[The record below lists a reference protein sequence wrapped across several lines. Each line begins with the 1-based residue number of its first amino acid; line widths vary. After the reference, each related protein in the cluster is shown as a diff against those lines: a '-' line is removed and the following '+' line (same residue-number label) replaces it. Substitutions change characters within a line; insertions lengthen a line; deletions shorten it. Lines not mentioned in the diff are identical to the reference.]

1 MSTYVARAAPKWCH
15 LVVGVFTGVSNSGIG
30 GRPWPRGKLF
40 CLESCARDAA
50 GQPWTEPPGEVP
62 EWSNGAAC

>member
-1 MSTYVARAAPKWCH
+1 MRANMARSAPGWLD
-15 LVVGVFTGVSNSGIG
+15 LVVGAVTGVTGAEFTV
-30 GRPWPRGKLF
+30 RCRPRGKLY
-40 CLESCARDAA
+40 CLESCARDAV

>member
-1 MSTYVARAAPKWCH
+1 
-15 LVVGVFTGVSNSGIG
+15 VVGSFPGLTGGGITALN
-30 GRPWPRGKLF
+30 RPRGKL
-40 CLESCARDAA
+40 LSLDSCARDAV